1 MITYI
6 IVFSVYPFTKYMY
19 IVTDNNLKM
28 VSEIATAQ

>member
-1 MITYI
+1 MYSNID
-6 IVFSVYPFTKYMY
+6 PFTKYMY